1 VKTSYVAYHRLG
13 IVCMAAKRGLRWL
26 VLADRTGGEV
36 VGLRCL
42 PSAFR

>member
-1 VKTSYVAYHRLG
+1 MSDVYVSYHRLA
-13 IVCMAAKRGLRWL
+13 ICCMAAKRKLQWR
-26 VLADRTGGEV
+26 VIADRTGGEV